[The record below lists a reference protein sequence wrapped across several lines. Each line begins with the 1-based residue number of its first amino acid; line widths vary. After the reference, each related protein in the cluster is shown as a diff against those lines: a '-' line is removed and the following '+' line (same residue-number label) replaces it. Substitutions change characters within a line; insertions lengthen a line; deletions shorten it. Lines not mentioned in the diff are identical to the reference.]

1 MSIEKVKRVCL
12 VTDAGRIYDEMDL
25 ADVKIAI
32 QDNGITLKI
41 FTSKDD
47 KLTFASDDI
56 AIMKSSSQIITQRMS
71 ELDLP
76 HSYKVTGE
84 EVMIFWNVHK
94 ASLQLKIK
102 PASSLYFW
110 CFESLPEDSQN
121 DLSRTGRNI
130 DNDTDFFSLFD
141 RFDLKNPTTMIAWK
155 QIKDDVIYH
164 FTKIITKN
172 AL

>member
-47 KLTFASDDI
+47 KLT
-56 AIMKSSSQIITQRMS
+56 
-71 ELDLP
+71 
-76 HSYKVTGE
+76 
-84 EVMIFWNVHK
+84 
-94 ASLQLKIK
+94 
-102 PASSLYFW
+102 
-110 CFESLPEDSQN
+110 LPEDSQN